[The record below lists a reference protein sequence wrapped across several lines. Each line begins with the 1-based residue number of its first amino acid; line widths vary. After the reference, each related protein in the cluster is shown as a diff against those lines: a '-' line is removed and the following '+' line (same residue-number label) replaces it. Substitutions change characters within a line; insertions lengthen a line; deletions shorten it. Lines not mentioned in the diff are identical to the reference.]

1 MKINVF
7 KIYTLF
13 SLILVTLV
21 SGVRIEPKFL
31 LTSNPQQR
39 IKFFIDGFDFKN
51 CLIAF
56 IICTVIYLILEINNY
71 LLEKK
76 EKENEL
82 LP

>member
-39 IKFFIDGFDFKN
+39 IKFFIEGFDFKN

-56 IICTVIYLILEINNY
+56 IICAVIYLILEINNY

>member
-13 SLILVTLV
+13 SLSLLTLI

-39 IKFFIDGFDFKN
+39 IKFLINGFDFRN
-51 CLIAF
+51 CLMAL
-56 IICTVIYLILEINNY
+56 IICTVIYLILEFNNY

-76 EKENEL
+76 GKKNEKK
-82 LP
+82 